1 MADTELLRLMP
12 AVEQGDVAAMQR
24 VAAIVQATYGLYVE
38 ERTNMPSDVSAFFT
52 WRTKTATVPPIIDA
66 ETFAVRLHEFGHGIA
81 GECPRLEPHRPDPT
95 VRQWH
100 HCIACETAAWRA
112 ALDAVPF
119 SLGMFR
125 RLQSALRTYRG
136 MTPASSAALSELDTL
151 VSFEKTYA
159 IPRQE
164 RVVAQHQRELVA
176 MWQQELA
183 DQPNSLAN
191 ARARLARVMK

>member
-24 VAAIVQATYGLYVE
+24 VAAIVQA
-38 ERTNMPSDVSAFFT
+38 
-52 WRTKTATVPPIIDA
+52 
-66 ETFAVRLHEFGHGIA
+66 
-81 GECPRLEPHRPDPT
+81 
-95 VRQWH
+95 
-100 HCIACETAAWRA
+100 
-112 ALDAVPF
+112 
-119 SLGMFR
+119 
-125 RLQSALRTYRG
+125 
-136 MTPASSAALSELDTL
+136 ASSAALSELDTL